1 MHRFGSQNMR
11 SKPLIGR
18 IGLSAKKTNVIRG
31 SLRRQLRDKTEIGQ
45 ITLRRFAVGH
55 SPNADRPLLRD
66 PLLDKLQDKDVHVI
80 VFGDLNARTGDQQIN
95 SSDIVLDTDFWHD
108 KGDNNNLRCS
118 KDSLSHHLPS
128 FQDLAHPVDILR
140 NSLPRRITHEIIN
153 QSEHSLID
161 NSLLRIVGKS

>member
-1 MHRFGSQNMR
+1 MSVEKQLCSALIGVLMTDTQGRFLVTPQKTSLYSRKSFNDRDACFGSQNMR

-66 PLLDKLQDKDVHVI
+66 
-80 VFGDLNARTGDQQIN
+80 
-95 SSDIVLDTDFWHD
+95 
-108 KGDNNNLRCS
+108 
-118 KDSLSHHLPS
+118 
-128 FQDLAHPVDILR
+128 
-140 NSLPRRITHEIIN
+140 
-153 QSEHSLID
+153 
-161 NSLLRIVGKS
+161 LLRLSTFRAIKQVKT